1 MSRGIGNDTHTSI
14 KDADQV
20 HKKCLSNGQ
29 LMVSERTILL
39 CINTCG
45 DIVGNMKKIIP
56 LIMFASV
63 SALASPVKA
72 DLTSRFT
79 SSVQLQVNAA
89 ATQMQRVGNSYSISG
104 TNVDTTD
111 GTTANTISGGTI
123 ANGIYGP
130 GTISA
135 TQDDPGEAFSFST
148 AFTQGDALVTS
159 APSVGAVSALSNQ
172 LSTGAG
178 TAGNLAGTVNSQG
191 ALTVTAGGAG
201 TIATGQFVTELQ
213 ID

>member
-1 MSRGIGNDTHTSI
+1 
-14 KDADQV
+14 V
-20 HKKCLSNGQ
+20 CSN
-29 LMVSERTILL
+29 E
-39 CINTCG
+39 
-45 DIVGNMKKIIP
+45 MKKLIP
-56 LIMFASV
+56 FIMFAGLGV
-63 SALASPVKA
+63 VATPVKA

-79 SSVQLQVNAA
+79 SSVQLTVNAA

-104 TNVDTTD
+104 NNVDTTD
-111 GTTANTISGGTI
+111 GTTANTITAGAIASGV
-123 ANGIYGP
+123 YGP

-178 TAGNLAGTVNSQG
+178 TAGSLAGTVTTQG

-201 TIATGQFVTELQ
+201 TTATGQFVTELEMN
-213 ID
+213 

>member
-1 MSRGIGNDTHTSI
+1 MKRILPFIMLLMS
-14 KDADQV
+14 A
-20 HKKCLSNGQ
+20 
-29 LMVSERTILL
+29 
-39 CINTCG
+39 
-45 DIVGNMKKIIP
+45 P
-56 LIMFASV
+56 LA
-63 SALASPVKA
+63 ARA

-111 GTTANTISGGTI
+111 GTTANTVSGGTI
-123 ANGIYGP
+123 ASGVYGP
-130 GTISA
+130 GTISV

-148 AFTQGDALVTS
+148 AFTQGDALATS
-159 APSVGAVSALSNQ
+159 APSVGAVSAFSDQ

-178 TAGNLAGTVNSQG
+178 TAGSLAGTVNSQG

-201 TIATGQFVTELQ
+201 TVATGQFVTELQ
-213 ID
+213 LD

>member
-1 MSRGIGNDTHTSI
+1 MR
-14 KDADQV
+14 
-20 HKKCLSNGQ
+20 
-29 LMVSERTILL
+29 R
-39 CINTCG
+39 
-45 DIVGNMKKIIP
+45 IIP
-56 LIMFASV
+56 FIM
-63 SALASPVKA
+63 LAMAATPLAARA

-79 SSVQLQVNAA
+79 SSVQLTVNSA
-89 ATQMQRVGNSYSISG
+89 ATQVERMGSSFSITGN
-104 TNVDTTD
+104 NVDTTD
-111 GTTANTISGGTI
+111 GTTANTVSAGSIASGV
-123 ANGIYGP
+123 YGP
-130 GTISA
+130 GTISV

-178 TAGNLAGTVNSQG
+178 TAGSLAGTVNSQG

-201 TIATGQFVTELQ
+201 TVATGQFVTELQ

>member
-1 MSRGIGNDTHTSI
+1 
-14 KDADQV
+14 
-20 HKKCLSNGQ
+20 
-29 LMVSERTILL
+29 
-39 CINTCG
+39 
-45 DIVGNMKKIIP
+45 MKRIIP
-56 LIMFASV
+56 FLMMTA
-63 SALASPVKA
+63 AGLLAIPVRA

-104 TNVDTTD
+104 NNVDTTD
-111 GTTANTISGGTI
+111 GTTANTVSAGAISSGV
-123 ANGIYGP
+123 YGP

-135 TQDDPGEAFSFST
+135 VQDDPGESFSFTT

-178 TAGNLAGTVNSQG
+178 TAGSLAGTVTTQG

-201 TIATGQFVTELQ
+201 TTATGQFVTELQ

>member
-1 MSRGIGNDTHTSI
+1 
-14 KDADQV
+14 
-20 HKKCLSNGQ
+20 
-29 LMVSERTILL
+29 MV
-39 CINTCG
+39 
-45 DIVGNMKKIIP
+45 
-56 LIMFASV
+56 ASV
-63 SALASPVKA
+63 GALASPVKA

-89 ATQMQRVGNSYSISG
+89 ATQMQRVGNSYSIAG

-111 GTTANTISGGTI
+111 GTTAGTVSAGAIASGV
-123 ANGIYGP
+123 YGP
-130 GTISA
+130 GTIAA
-135 TQDDPGEAFSFST
+135 TQDDPGEAFSFAT

-178 TAGNLAGTVNSQG
+178 TAGSLAGTVTSQG

-201 TIATGQFVTELQ
+201 TVATGQFVTELQ
-213 ID
+213 LN